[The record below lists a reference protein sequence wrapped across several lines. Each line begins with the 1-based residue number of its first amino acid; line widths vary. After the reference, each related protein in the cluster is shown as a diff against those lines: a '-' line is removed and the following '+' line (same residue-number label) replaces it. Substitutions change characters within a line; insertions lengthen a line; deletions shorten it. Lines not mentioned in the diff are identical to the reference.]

1 MSLIL
6 IFTCRGGQIP
16 DFLKK
21 SGILQPFPF
30 SLFPFPLTPLFYM
43 AKKSTINFVGR
54 VLDYQ
59 KQAPIRGA
67 KVTLTTDDLS
77 LVSYTDLEGIYKFQV
92 SPDKAKD
99 VRGEITV
106 EGSGYK
112 TYNSYLN
119 LSSSRKDLGDIR
131 MGSPHGSQP
140 IYQSNQSNQSNSP
153 TSSSSDAHLL
163 PLIAVIMIALFLLIS
178 LSIRSTPRRTP
189 VNRDYRASAITE
201 VAIVSHF
208 VF

>member
-1 MSLIL
+1 
-6 IFTCRGGQIP
+6 
-16 DFLKK
+16 
-21 SGILQPFPF
+21 
-30 SLFPFPLTPLFYM
+30 M

-131 MGSPHGSQP
+131 MGSPYASQP
-140 IYQSNQSNQSNSP
+140 IYQSNQSNSS
-153 TSSSSDAHLL
+153 TTSSSDAHLL